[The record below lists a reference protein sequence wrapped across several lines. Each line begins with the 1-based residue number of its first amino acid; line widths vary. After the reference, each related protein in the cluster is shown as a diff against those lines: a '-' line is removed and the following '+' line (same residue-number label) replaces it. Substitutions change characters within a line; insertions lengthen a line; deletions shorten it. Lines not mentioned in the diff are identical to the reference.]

1 MTATLLVV
9 KNEYPVSAS
18 MNDQKQLL
26 SRISKQRA
34 KPFDQE
40 LEEEL
45 MVIQETCAL
54 ADIDFEFVLDSSGS
68 IGSPNWE
75 KTTDLIAKYWIEDAI
90 RPSGSPQ
97 CGNHVAIRRYS
108 YTHHFDLDFTPTNYW
123 ISNGFSNYT
132 EESFQINVI
141 FCIQYS
147 FFLHHFFDGAENP
160 IKYVANVFQNLQWLA
175 SGTDTAGALEKVRIQ
190 DIIKTRGDTTY
201 VMVFTDGASNSKQN
215 TVNQAKLLKPLVD
228 EVYAFGIG
236 QGRDEQIMKFNM
248 YENPTHSNDPI

>member
-75 KTTDLIAKYWIEDAI
+75 KNN
-90 RPSGSPQ
+90 R
-97 CGNHVAIRRYS
+97 
-108 YTHHFDLDFTPTNYW
+108 
-123 ISNGFSNYT
+123 
-132 EESFQINVI
+132 
-141 FCIQYS
+141 
-147 FFLHHFFDGAENP
+147 
-160 IKYVANVFQNLQWLA
+160 
-175 SGTDTAGALEKVRIQ
+175 
-190 DIIKTRGDTTY
+190 
-201 VMVFTDGASNSKQN
+201 
-215 TVNQAKLLKPLVD
+215 
-228 EVYAFGIG
+228 
-236 QGRDEQIMKFNM
+236 FNR
-248 YENPTHSNDPI
+248 